1 MKVKDIIEYYKYL
14 KSQKISP
21 RYNWSHYADTID
33 NWLNKEIEY
42 VDKKGEN

>member
-14 KSQKISP
+14 KSQSISP
-21 RYNWSHYADTID
+21 RHNWSYYADTID

-42 VDKKGEN
+42 VEKKGEN